1 MMNRKRALFAVLLGL
16 LLVASAC
23 ASPVAPGDTPEVQTT
38 EVSEVRPTETAE
50 VRPTETADLQP
61 TDTPDV
67 QPTATPDVQ
76 PTEASEVRPAETPD
90 VPATVA
96 AATEAA
102 AVRPIEEILVSGPE
116 FTDIGP
122 TIATVLAETSIPMA
136 CAAVYGPTQ
145 EYGQIATDTD
155 MAGGGHQ
162 DHHPLLTGLEPD
174 TVYYVRLQGVGPDGT
189 LYQSEEYTFRTTEAE
204 TSETGLNLALPENGA
219 RLVGSSS
226 NYGGGADDSS
236 FGALNATDG
245 NVATQWS
252 SDGDGDEA
260 WIEIELAEQTRVTR
274 LGFWTRT
281 MGSSAQIERFEVT
294 TDKGETHGPFE
305 LADAA
310 GTHYFDTDFVARRLR
325 FDVLSSS
332 GGNTGAVEIEVYG
345 QQP

>member
-1 MMNRKRALFAVLLGL
+1 VQPTDTSD
-16 LLVASAC
+16 VQ
-23 ASPVAPGDTPEVQTT
+23 PTDTPDLQ
-38 EVSEVRPTETAE
+38 PTDTPDA
-50 VRPTETADLQP
+50 QP

-67 QPTATPDVQ
+67 QPT
-76 PTEASEVRPAETPD
+76 EV
-90 VPATVA
+90 
-96 AATEAA
+96 AATEAF
-102 AVRPIEEILVSGPE
+102 AVRPIEEILVSGPK

-136 CAAVYGPTQ
+136 CAAVFGPTP

-189 LYQSEEYTFRTTEAE
+189 LYQSEEYTFRTAEAE
-204 TSETGLNLALPENGA
+204 AEAVEIGPNLALPENGG

-245 NVATQWS
+245 NAATQWS
-252 SDGDGDEA
+252 SDGEGDEA
-260 WIEIELAEQTRVTR
+260 WIELELAEETRVTR

-281 MGSSAQIERFEVT
+281 MGSSAQIEQFEVT
-294 TDKGETHGPFE
+294 TDRGETYGPFE

-310 GTHYFDTDFVARRLR
+310 QTHYFDTDFVAKRLR